1 MLEERSPPAS
11 PSAWFYTCSRS
22 KSLLLLL
29 LMPLLLL
36 LLLLTLLTAVTGVSI
51 TDHPNTTIIPV
62 FNPTS
67 GGVVEIILQ
76 IDGSVQRSDAFKQ
89 PACWKQ
95 RRHINPPQR
104 LRSDMP
110 GWMWNLHIHR
120 NVNLVC
126 VCDLTF
132 NDSSLWGEQEEQ
144 HQSDIPQHGG
154 AAGVGTSVRGGSCV
168 GLQVGGWR

>member
-22 KSLLLLL
+22 KSLMLLL

-36 LLLLTLLTAVTGVSI
+36 FLLILLTAVTDVSI

-76 IDGSVQRSDAFKQ
+76 IYGSVQRSDAFKQ
-89 PACWKQ
+89 PVCWKQ
-95 RRHINPPQR
+95 RRTINPPQR
-104 LRSDMP
+104 LRQTCT
-110 GWMWNLHIHR
+110 GA
-120 NVNLVC
+120 C
-126 VCDLTF
+126 GTF
-132 NDSSLWGEQEEQ
+132 ISTEM
-144 HQSDIPQHGG
+144 
-154 AAGVGTSVRGGSCV
+154 
-168 GLQVGGWR
+168 